1 MLIFPRN
8 GGGFHLKLYF
18 LASKGYYTAKK
29 QRQNLR
35 RRCPGGIP
43 GRKRYHF
50 LRGMGYHPLAEQK
63 NTPKPA
69 QKVSRRDS
77 GQKKVSFPARNG
89 IPPASRAERE
99 FFIPIYIRCNNYTL
113 TKTIR
118 FINIPLCY
126 EFEKMQLF

>member
-43 GRKRYHF
+43 GRKRCHFLRRMGYHPPPEQKNTPKPARKVPGGIPGRKRCHF
-50 LRGMGYHPLAEQK
+50 LRGMGYHPPPEQK

-69 QKVSRRDS
+69 QKVPRRDS
-77 GQKKVSFPARNG
+77 GQKTYN
-89 IPPASRAERE
+89 SR
-99 FFIPIYIRCNNYTL
+99 IIS
-113 TKTIR
+113 K
-118 FINIPLCY
+118 
-126 EFEKMQLF
+126 